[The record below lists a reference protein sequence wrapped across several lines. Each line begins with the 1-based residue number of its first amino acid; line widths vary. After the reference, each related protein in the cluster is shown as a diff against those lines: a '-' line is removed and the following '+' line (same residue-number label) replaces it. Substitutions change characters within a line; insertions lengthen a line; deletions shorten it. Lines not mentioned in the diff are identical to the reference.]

1 MFYECA
7 RNDHG
12 LPHNPLKQCVVPRP
26 IGWVSTVDG
35 RGRVNLAPFSFF
47 NLVSESP
54 PLVIYCPVGAHSEG
68 GEKDSLRA
76 VRDVGEFVVNV
87 ATWGLREALNV
98 SSAPAGRDVDEFELA
113 GLTKE
118 PSQLVRPPRVKESP
132 LHLECRLV
140 QVISMPGSFGGV
152 ANCMVLG
159 EVLGVHI
166 RDDLL
171 QDGLLKIDRLEPIAR
186 LGYQEYAVVRE
197 TFTMPRPTR
206 VAV

>member
-98 SSAPAGRDVDEFELA
+98 SSAPAGRDVDEF
-113 GLTKE
+113 
-118 PSQLVRPPRVKESP
+118 
-132 LHLECRLV
+132 
-140 QVISMPGSFGGV
+140 
-152 ANCMVLG
+152 
-159 EVLGVHI
+159 
-166 RDDLL
+166 
-171 QDGLLKIDRLEPIAR
+171 
-186 LGYQEYAVVRE
+186 
-197 TFTMPRPTR
+197 
-206 VAV
+206 